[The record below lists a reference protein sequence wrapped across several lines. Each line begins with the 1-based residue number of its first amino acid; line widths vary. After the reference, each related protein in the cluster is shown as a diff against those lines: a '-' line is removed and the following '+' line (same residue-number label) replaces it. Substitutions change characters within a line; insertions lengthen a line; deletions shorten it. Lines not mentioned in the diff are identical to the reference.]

1 MSIGIATRED
11 DEGLDQLLH
20 QADVAMYAAKAGGQG
35 PMDGLHPDLGCRRPR
50 NSNPPNRAAT
60 AVEREEFVVHYQPIV
75 NLATEAIDGVEALV
89 RWEHPDRGLLPPS
102 AFLSEAEA
110 SGHILPIDRWV
121 LEQACRQVRTWQM
134 TVPGAEHLCVHV
146 NLSARHL
153 QQAGI
158 AETVAETLRS
168 SGLAPEHL
176 VLEITETTLVLDSE
190 AAGAELARLKELN
203 VQLALDDFGTGFS
216 SLSHLVR
223 FPIDSIKIDRSFVT
237 YMGKDAKRSE
247 LVVGARGAWS
257 AQTASRRGGDRGGVA
272 AQTPSCQRV

>member
-1 MSIGIATRED
+1 M
-11 DEGLDQLLH
+11 
-20 QADVAMYAAKAGGQG
+20 
-35 PMDGLHPDLGCRRPR
+35 
-50 NSNPPNRAAT
+50 
-60 AVEREEFVVHYQPIV
+60 

-110 SGHILPIDRWV
+110 SGHVLPIDRWV
-121 LEQACRQVRTWQM
+121 LDQACHQVRTWQM

-190 AAGAELARLKELN
+190 AAGAELARLKALN

-247 LVVGARGAWS
+247 LALALVELGRS
-257 AQTASRRGGDRGGVA
+257 NCESSRRGSRRRGSSNTFVPAGVNRGRATTSKSHSSFEAWKSSFGRAADGGRRAPRSSWCTQGSGSDLGVRCRDRTFEHRSVGKG
-272 AQTPSCQRV
+272 T